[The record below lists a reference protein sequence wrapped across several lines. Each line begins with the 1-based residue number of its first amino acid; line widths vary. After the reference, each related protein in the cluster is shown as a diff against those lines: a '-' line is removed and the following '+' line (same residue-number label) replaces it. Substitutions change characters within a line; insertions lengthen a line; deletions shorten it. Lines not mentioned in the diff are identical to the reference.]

1 MSCSPL
7 DDTDTVNSAGW
18 VPYTTC
24 SPSNFDLVLS
34 FSAEAAFDYR
44 DPHCAAK
51 VSGAAGSRFS
61 RAFDTISS
69 KESAKM
75 CADVL
80 KEGSDAAYTSTL
92 PLADRFPSRKVI
104 PKLLLL
110 WSALGEA
117 VHFMGHFMPAVPEDF
132 SFLREFTETAE
143 VLLQDGDIRP
153 HPIRVMEGGLEGIVA
168 GLQELYDG
176 RVSGEKLVYT
186 IAAA

>member
-1 MSCSPL
+1 MS
-7 DDTDTVNSAGW
+7 SAGW

-34 FSAEAAFDYR
+34 FGAEAAFDYR

-51 VSGAAGSRFS
+51 VSGAAGSRFA

-69 KESAKM
+69 KESAQM

-80 KEGSDAAYTSTL
+80 KEGSNVAYTSTL

-132 SFLREFTETAE
+132 SFLRDFTETAE

-153 HPIRVMEGGLEGIVA
+153 HPIRVMEGGLEGIAA

-176 RVSGEKLVYT
+176 RVSGAKLVYT

>member
-1 MSCSPL
+1 ME
-7 DDTDTVNSAGW
+7 SAGYL
-18 VPYTTC
+18 PYTTC
-24 SPSNFDLVLS
+24 SPSNFDLAMS
-34 FSAEAAFDYR
+34 FGAEAAFDYH
-44 DPHCAAK
+44 DPHCATK

-69 KESAKM
+69 NQSAQM
-75 CADVL
+75 CAHVL

-92 PLADRFPSRKVI
+92 PLTDRFPSRKVI

-110 WSALGEA
+110 WSALGEP
-117 VHFMGHFMPAVPEDF
+117 VHFMGHYMPAVPEDF

-143 VLLQDGDIRP
+143 ILLQDGDIRP
-153 HPIRVMEGGLEGIVA
+153 HPVRVVQGGLECIVA

-176 RVSGEKLVYT
+176 RVSGEKLVYN

>member
-1 MSCSPL
+1 MSF
-7 DDTDTVNSAGW
+7 G
-18 VPYTTC
+18 
-24 SPSNFDLVLS
+24 
-34 FSAEAAFDYR
+34 AEAAFDYH
-44 DPHCAAK
+44 DLHCATK
-51 VSGAAGSRFS
+51 LSGAAGSRFS

-69 KESAKM
+69 NQSAQM

-80 KEGSDAAYTSTL
+80 KEGSEAAYTSTL

-132 SFLREFTETAE
+132 TFLREFTETAE
-143 VLLQDGDIRP
+143 ILLQDGDIRP
-153 HPIRVMEGGLEGIVA
+153 HPVKVMQGGLEGIVA

-176 RVSGEKLVYT
+176 RVSGEKLVYN